1 MVLANLCV
9 KELKYRA
16 HKDKSQPRILRIEDD
31 GVKILSHIKD
41 PPIVGSH
48 ILGVMMWQSKEHKEH
63 DLGISSLQ

>member
-9 KELKYRA
+9 IELEYRA
-16 HKDKSQPRILRIEDD
+16 HKEKSRPRILWIEDD
-31 GVKILSHIKD
+31 GVKTMSHVKD

-48 ILGVMMWQSKEHKEH
+48 ILGVMMWHSKEHKEH